1 MFRQLVRVVQ
11 GRAARQLHSSC
22 RHLGGGISA
31 FDIPAARCPAIS
43 SFCIN
48 EAARNSFA
56 CFDMEGRSFATRATN
71 DLVRVLNAEV
81 SHEEKTYEA
90 SEVSVSC
97 ADQSKTRVPRIVLI
111 FGT

>member
-1 MFRQLVRVVQ
+1 MVQ

-22 RHLGGGISA
+22 RHLGGGVSA
-31 FDIPAARCPAIS
+31 FDIPAPLCPATS

-48 EAARNSFA
+48 EAARKSFA
-56 CFDMEGRSFATRATN
+56 CFDMKGRSFATRATN

-97 ADQSKTRVPRIVLI
+97 ADQSETRVPSVVLI

>member
-31 FDIPAARCPAIS
+31 FDVPAARCPAIS